1 MEVLDCI
8 KFLLAQSWNALCSI
22 TVPGFKFSF
31 ATLFIGLFL
40 ADLGLRFL
48 GMILG
53 GIGFGRGDVE
63 NAERMHIERNS
74 GTWPL
79 HIRRYK

>member
-8 KFLLAQSWNALCSI
+8 KFLLSQSWKVLSSI

-40 ADLGLRFL
+40 ANLGLRFL

-53 GIGFGRGDVE
+53 GIGFGRGDIDT
-63 NAERMHIERNS
+63 AERMHIERET
-74 GTWPL
+74 GVWPL

>member
-8 KFLLAQSWNALCSI
+8 KFILVQSWIALSSI
-22 TVPGFKFSF
+22 KVPGFQFSF
-31 ATLFIGLFL
+31 ATLFMGLFL

-53 GIGFGRGDVE
+53 GIGFGHEDVVR
-63 NAERMHIERNS
+63 AEDS
-74 GTWPL
+74 GVLTRKNKPGK
-79 HIRRYK
+79 IGF

>member
-8 KFLLAQSWNALCSI
+8 KFILVQSWTALSSI
-22 TVPGFKFSF
+22 KVPGFKFSF

-53 GIGFGRGDVE
+53 GIGFGRGDTE
-63 NAERMHIERNS
+63 NVERMYIEKNS
-74 GTWPL
+74 GVWPL
-79 HIRRYK
+79 HNRRYR

>member
-1 MEVLDCI
+1 MEVLDYI

-53 GIGFGRGDVE
+53 GVGFGHEDIVRGEDSGLLKRKDKPRKIGF
-63 NAERMHIERNS
+63 
-74 GTWPL
+74 
-79 HIRRYK
+79 

>member
-8 KFLLAQSWNALCSI
+8 KFLLTKSWEVLSRIA
-22 TVPGFKFSF
+22 VPGFKFSF

-48 GMILG
+48 GMILS
-53 GIGFGRGDVE
+53 GISFGRGDVE
-63 NAERMHIERNS
+63 TVERMSIEKNT
-74 GTWPL
+74 GFWPL
-79 HIRRYK
+79 HSRRYK